1 MDDRIFR
8 NGLFT
13 TKKWMIGWLEMVY
26 SQPKMDDRMVRN
38 GLFTT
43 KKWMIGYLEMVYSQ
57 PKNG

>member
-1 MDDRIFR
+1 MDGF
-8 NGLFT
+8 FFH
-13 TKKWMIGWLEMVY
+13 KKWIGWLEMVY